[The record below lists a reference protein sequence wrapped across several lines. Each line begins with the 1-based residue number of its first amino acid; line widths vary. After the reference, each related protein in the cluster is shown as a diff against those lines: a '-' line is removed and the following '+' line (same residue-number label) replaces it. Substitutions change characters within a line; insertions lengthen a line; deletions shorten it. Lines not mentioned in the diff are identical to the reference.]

1 MTIYVGNLSFQAER
15 EDLLDL
21 FGQYGEVRQCSLPL
35 DRETGRK
42 RGFAFV
48 ELADDASEQKAIDDL
63 QDVEWMG
70 RMIRV
75 NKATPREGGGGGAAI
90 GADTAAVA
98 GEPQAVAT
106 AAAATVGDRRDGVMK
121 ETPGLQR
128 LIARLRPHR
137 QMVRRAALCSVL
149 NKLFDLA
156 PPVLIGLAVDVVVRQ
171 QQSWLASF
179 GVDSVPGQLT
189 VLAVLSFLIWS
200 AESLFEYLYAL
211 QWRNLAQTMQHELR
225 IEAYDHLQKL
235 EMAFFEAGSSG
246 RLLAILNDDINQLER
261 FLDHGANEILQLI
274 TTVLAVG
281 AAMMVLSPGVAG
293 ISFLPIPLILWGS
306 LRFQRRLAP
315 RYQEVREKAGD
326 LASRLSN
333 NLGGMLTIKSYAA
346 EEWEKQ
352 GLTRQSDAYR
362 LSNRRAI
369 RLSAAFI
376 PLIRFAILFA
386 FLAILVVGGLQA
398 WRGAIAVGTYSFL
411 VFITQRLLWP
421 LTTLGRTLDDYQR
434 AMASSNRV
442 LDLLD
447 TPIAIPGGQTPLAAE
462 RVRGE
467 LRFVGVRFGYAGREP
482 LLVDFD
488 LTVPAGSTVGIVG
501 ATGSGKSTIVKLL
514 LRLYEIQA
522 GTILLDGTP
531 ISELRLDDLRR
542 AIGLVSQEVFLFH
555 GTVAENIAY
564 GTFTAPRAAIER
576 AAALAEASGFIEALP
591 QGYDTVVG
599 ERGQRLSGGQ
609 RQRIALARA
618 ILKNPPVLIL
628 DEATAA
634 VDNETEAAIQRS
646 LDQITADRTTLVIA
660 HRLSTVRHAD
670 RIVVME
676 GGSIIE
682 IGEHEELLQRGGAYA
697 ALWRVQAGLRPEEAL
712 RL

>member
-1 MTIYVGNLSFQAER
+1 
-15 EDLLDL
+15 
-21 FGQYGEVRQCSLPL
+21 
-35 DRETGRK
+35 
-42 RGFAFV
+42 
-48 ELADDASEQKAIDDL
+48 
-63 QDVEWMG
+63 
-70 RMIRV
+70 
-75 NKATPREGGGGGAAI
+75 
-90 GADTAAVA
+90 
-98 GEPQAVAT
+98 
-106 AAAATVGDRRDGVMK
+106 
-121 ETPGLQR
+121 
-128 LIARLRPHR
+128 
-137 QMVRRAALCSVL
+137 

-171 QQSWLASF
+171 DNAWLTAF
-179 GVDSVPGQLT
+179 GVSTVPGQLG

-211 QWRNLAQTMQHELR
+211 LWRNLAQRVQHELR
-225 IEAYDHLQKL
+225 LEAYDHLQRL
-235 EMAFFEAGSSG
+235 QMGFFEASSSG

-261 FLDHGANEILQLI
+261 FLDHGANELLQLI

-281 AAMMVLSPGVAG
+281 GAMVWLSPTVAG
-293 ISFLPIPLILWGS
+293 VSFLPIPVILWGS
-306 LRFQRRLAP
+306 LHFQRRLQP
-315 RYQEVREKAGD
+315 RYREVRDRAGD
-326 LASRLSN
+326 LASRLAN

-346 EEWEKQ
+346 EPWE
-352 GLTRQSDAYR
+352 LERLRADSEAYR
-362 LSNRRAI
+362 ISNRRAI

-386 FLAILVVGGLQA
+386 FLAILVIGGLQA

-421 LTTLGRTLDDYQR
+421 LTSLGRTLDDYQR
-434 AMASSNRV
+434 AMASTQRV
-442 LDLLD
+442 LDLVD
-447 TPIAIPGGQTPLAAE
+447 TPIAIPSGNRPLPLSQVRGAIRFDAVDFAYPGRTPLLQ
-462 RVRGE
+462 GFS
-467 LRFVGVRFGYAGREP
+467 L
-482 LLVDFD
+482 DI
-488 LTVPAGSTVGIVG
+488 PAGSTIGIVG

-514 LRLYEIQA
+514 LRLYERQGGA
-522 GTILLDGTP
+522 ILLDSQP
-531 ISELRLDDLRR
+531 VDQLQLADLRR

-564 GTFTAPRAAIER
+564 GSFEAPRSAIER
-576 AAALAEASGFIEALP
+576 AAQLAEASRFIEALP

-646 LDQITADRTTLVIA
+646 LDQITAERTTLVIA

-670 RIVVME
+670 RIVVLE
-676 GGSIIE
+676 QGRIVESGS
-682 IGEHEELLQRGGAYA
+682 HEQLIAAGGAYVN
-697 ALWRVQAGLRPEEAL
+697 LWRVQAGLRADEAL
-712 RL
+712 QL

>member
-1 MTIYVGNLSFQAER
+1 M
-15 EDLLDL
+15 
-21 FGQYGEVRQCSLPL
+21 
-35 DRETGRK
+35 
-42 RGFAFV
+42 
-48 ELADDASEQKAIDDL
+48 ASS
-63 QDVEWMG
+63 
-70 RMIRV
+70 
-75 NKATPREGGGGGAAI
+75 P
-90 GADTAAVA
+90 
-98 GEPQAVAT
+98 P
-106 AAAATVGDRRDGVMK
+106 
-121 ETPGLQR
+121 LQR
-128 LIARLRPHR
+128 LLHTLKPHR
-137 QMVRRAALCSVL
+137 RLVWLAASCSVL

-171 QQSWLASF
+171 NNAWLAAF
-179 GVDSVPGQLT
+179 GVVTVPGQLG

-211 QWRNLAQTMQHELR
+211 LWRNLAQRVQHELR
-225 IEAYDHLQKL
+225 LEAYDHLQRL
-235 EMAFFEAGSSG
+235 ELGFFEASSSG

-261 FLDHGANEILQLI
+261 FLDHGANELLQLI

-281 AAMMVLSPGVAG
+281 GAMLWLSPTVAG
-293 ISFLPIPLILWGS
+293 VSFLPIPVILWGS
-306 LRFQRRLAP
+306 LHFQRRLQP
-315 RYQEVREKAGD
+315 RYREVRERAGD
-326 LASRLSN
+326 LASRLAN

-346 EEWEKQ
+346 EPWE
-352 GLTRQSDAYR
+352 LERLRADSEAYR
-362 LSNRRAI
+362 ISNRRAI

-386 FLAILVVGGLQA
+386 FLAILVIGGLQA

-421 LTTLGRTLDDYQR
+421 LTSLGRTLDDYQR
-434 AMASSNRV
+434 AMASSQRV

-447 TPIAIPGGQTPLAAE
+447 TPIAIPSGSRPLPLSQVQGAISFE
-462 RVRGE
+462 
-467 LRFVGVRFGYAGREP
+467 GVDFAYPGRAP
-482 LLVDFD
+482 LLQGFN
-488 LTVPAGSTVGIVG
+488 LEIPAGSTVGIVG

-514 LRLYEIQA
+514 LRLYELQG
-522 GTILLDGTP
+522 GTIRLDGQP
-531 ISELRLDDLRR
+531 VDQLQLADLRR

-564 GTFTAPRAAIER
+564 GSFEAPRGAIER
-576 AAALAEASGFIEALP
+576 AAQLAEASRFIEALP

-646 LDQITADRTTLVIA
+646 LDLITAERTTLVIA

-670 RIVVME
+670 RIVVLE
-676 GGSIIE
+676 QGRIVESGS
-682 IGEHEELLQRGGAYA
+682 HEQLIAAGGAYVN
-697 ALWRVQAGLRPEEAL
+697 LWRVQAGLRADEAL
-712 RL
+712 QL